1 MSADVFYYE
10 GTPEM
15 NYTIPRKRELRREMG
30 VIYMALDAVT
40 KFMAK
45 WLDDNLKTLS
55 SDYWDRYVVSSLY
68 ESQRKTLAENGAK
81 SLFDLDQPTIL
92 SVFLQNKQLLTSKFG
107 VDQQLFGDAHRIKD
121 IRNKYFHKNS
131 KPLAAS
137 RYKHDLG
144 TMKLF
149 LEGLGAPA
157 DVVAD
162 ICDSCDNEGET
173 PSVSS
178 RVNDTVIKI
187 PVPRVDSAIAVGV
200 NSDAKGT
207 QRQKDIVRAVKVVRN
222 SPLAVGAMPQTLF
235 SESSLLSMWHRPDEL
250 YASIKN
256 CLKLDFDEYKFGKC
270 LLYRPEDRVPS
281 ELSLGTGWQ
290 WAIVLQIFEADK
302 VRIAK
307 EIAKFNRFDV
317 ECSVTGDYA
326 VWKYASPQG
335 NHERAA
341 EISQIVFLPNWYVDA
356 IASTRGAKYQRDRL
370 GVRQTLQA
378 SDDVRRLYLG
388 TYAPRSFA
396 EMVAIADY
404 TFSMHPECVK
414 NLGAEIS
421 ICDLG
426 SGSGPATMGLI
437 WSLKK
442 LRLSSIRRIVVY
454 AIDGN
459 DSALKLFEELLHR
472 LRGAWESVEIVLKAE
487 RILLDDQTFVP
498 CCSQVDFVISSKFVQ
513 ELHSE
518 NDIGQMEQMA
528 NAILKTGGISYWMA
542 NPGINL
548 GADKQMAASTC
559 GNEVI
564 VSKIGLNIRVC
575 GIRGCDESVE
585 EAISFK
591 VERKLTSKLGG

>member
-1 MSADVFYYE
+1 MDVFYYE
-10 GTPEM
+10 RTAEM
-15 NYTIPRKRELRREMG
+15 NYTIPRKRELTREMG
-30 VIYMALDAVT
+30 VIYMALDAVM

-68 ESQRKTLAENGAK
+68 ESQRKTLSENGAK
-81 SLFDLDQPTIL
+81 SLFDLDLPTIL

-149 LEGLGAPA
+149 LEGLGASA
-157 DVVAD
+157 DVVAE

-178 RVNDTVIKI
+178 RVNDTVVKI
-187 PVPRVDSAIAVGV
+187 SVPQVDGAIVGGV
-200 NSDAKGT
+200 NSVAKGA
-207 QRQKDIVRAVKVVRN
+207 QRHEKGIVRAGKVVRN
-222 SPLAVGAMPQTLF
+222 LPLAVEAAPQTLF
-235 SESSLLSMWHRPDEL
+235 SESSRLSIWHRPDEL

-270 LLYRPEDRVPS
+270 LLYRPEDKLPS
-281 ELSLGTGWQ
+281 ELSLGSGWQ
-290 WAIVLQIFEADK
+290 WAIVLQIFESDK

-307 EIAKFNRFDV
+307 EIAKFNRFDMQ
-317 ECSVTGDYA
+317 CSITGDYA
-326 VWKYASPQG
+326 VWKYASPQD
-335 NHERAA
+335 NHERAI

-426 SGSGPATMGLI
+426 SGSGPAAMGLI

-442 LRLSSIRRIVVY
+442 LRLSSIRRIVIY

-459 DSALKLFEELLHR
+459 DSALKLFEELLPR
-472 LRGAWESVEIVLKAE
+472 LRGAWESVEIVLKAAH
-487 RILLDDQTFVP
+487 ILSDDQAFVS
-498 CCSQVDFVISSKFVQ
+498 CCSQADFVISSKFVQ

-518 NDIGQMEQMA
+518 NDIGQVEQIA

-542 NPGINL
+542 NPGINVV
-548 GADKQMAASTC
+548 ADKQMAVSTC
-559 GNEVI
+559 DNEVI

-575 GIRGCDESVE
+575 GIRGCVESVE

-591 VERKLTSKLGG
+591 VERKLTSK